1 MTANCFDPS
10 VCVLAVT
17 CDGGCWNGGECTAVN
32 GVAKCICPS
41 SWSGSKCQ
49 EGLFIA
55 VSDRPFNTAG
65 QSHQMEPQPGAQFI
79 SRSPPPP
86 KTLNVFPGPPC
97 LDRKQRS
104 VFPRQQIY
112 LSGNKWQLNLQPVN
126 NWVTLCSKFYF
137 SFWPEAEGTAAAI
150 LNKRINLCF
159 AKIKTA
165 ISILSLPIIYILNVK
180 IVWLIG

>member
-1 MTANCFDPS
+1 MFLLHTVSLSSQNNYYINVNVNASERQIGETVTADSLDPS

-55 VSDRPFNTAG
+55 ASDRPINTAG

-79 SRSPPPP
+79 SRSPPAPQ

-97 LDRKQRS
+97 LDRKQHT
-104 VFPRQQIY
+104 VFPPAAN
-112 LSGNKWQLNLQPVN
+112 LSQWKQM
-126 NWVTLCSKFYF
+126 TTKF
-137 SFWPEAEGTAAAI
+137 TA
-150 LNKRINLCF
+150 
-159 AKIKTA
+159 
-165 ISILSLPIIYILNVK
+165 SE
-180 IVWLIG
+180 